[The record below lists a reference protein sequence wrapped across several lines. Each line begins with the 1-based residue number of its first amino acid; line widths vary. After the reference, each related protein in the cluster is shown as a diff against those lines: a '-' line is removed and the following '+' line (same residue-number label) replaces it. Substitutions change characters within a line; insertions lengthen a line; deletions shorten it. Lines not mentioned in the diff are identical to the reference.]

1 MKIRVGFVSNSSSSS
16 FCIVGISDKDVDA
29 LKINSVCDFDDDLDG
44 FVECYEHNH
53 CIGLSITKI
62 DENETFKDF
71 KERVA
76 RTMTE
81 VLKKEI
87 KSSDLKIIIDQYG
100 C

>member
-1 MKIRVGFVSNSSSSS
+1 MKIRMGFVSNSSSSS
-16 FCIVGISDKDVDA
+16 FCIIGIADKDVDA
-29 LKINSVCDFDDDLDG
+29 LEINSVYDFEDDLDG
-44 FVECYEHNH
+44 FTECYEYNH

-62 DENETFKDF
+62 DENETFKAF
-71 KERVA
+71 KERAA

-87 KSSDLKIIIDQYG
+87 KPSDLEIIIDQYQ